1 MVILSRLTQNDAG
14 SKLKQK
20 YVEVLDKF
28 NDKKEIEKK
37 CSRTVELF
45 FSFDIVN
52 STSYKD
58 TNYFGWQI
66 VLTAVLTNIK
76 NSVAK
81 EIPEAQLWRVLGD
94 EIIFFVT
101 IKNMEEIYASI
112 DSIYRVL
119 TTENAKLRNGN
130 FLEDKDQDTYN
141 KNDIMLMKSN
151 KILAVQAAAWLAI
164 IISNNDK
171 SYLEPYENIFTKY
184 YINENQQINEFLG
197 HDIDTG
203 FRIKKETQNRRLVV
217 SIELAKI
224 LSERT
229 EYLSR
234 LHIITYKCLKGVWDG
249 RLYPIIWYH
258 DAEINGGV
266 SFEDSFFYDEAIYSQ
281 MSKEYF
287 QNRNT
292 NEGALTSYMFSDVYR
307 ALNKIIKDQQLEDKM
322 NRTLQIIEETEND
335 LRAVENEFNNHLLEF
350 HCAAVCCDVKNR
362 RILIAKRKNRKILSG
377 LWEFGCAKAKADQNL
392 CDSIIKEYKNDFG
405 IDIEIVCD
413 ETRDEKQPKP
423 LALYQVNK
431 FDRLQKG
438 VIVAAKLIGG
448 QENMDNAIR
457 AKGKHEEYKW
467 ISKEEIQNYK
477 ENIIPDFQ
485 NTLNLVFQLWSELFK
500 EET

>member
-14 SKLKQK
+14 AKLKQK

-119 TTENAKLRNGN
+119 TTENAKLQNGN
-130 FLEDKDQDTYN
+130 LLEDKDQDTYN

-171 SYLEPYENIFTKY
+171 SILNPMKIF
-184 YINENQQINEFLG
+184 
-197 HDIDTG
+197 
-203 FRIKKETQNRRLVV
+203 
-217 SIELAKI
+217 
-224 LSERT
+224 
-229 EYLSR
+229 
-234 LHIITYKCLKGVWDG
+234 
-249 RLYPIIWYH
+249 
-258 DAEINGGV
+258 
-266 SFEDSFFYDEAIYSQ
+266 SQ
-281 MSKEYF
+281 
-287 QNRNT
+287 
-292 NEGALTSYMFSDVYR
+292 
-307 ALNKIIKDQQLEDKM
+307 
-322 NRTLQIIEETEND
+322 
-335 LRAVENEFNNHLLEF
+335 
-350 HCAAVCCDVKNR
+350 
-362 RILIAKRKNRKILSG
+362 
-377 LWEFGCAKAKADQNL
+377 
-392 CDSIIKEYKNDFG
+392 
-405 IDIEIVCD
+405 
-413 ETRDEKQPKP
+413 
-423 LALYQVNK
+423 
-431 FDRLQKG
+431 
-438 VIVAAKLIGG
+438 
-448 QENMDNAIR
+448 
-457 AKGKHEEYKW
+457 
-467 ISKEEIQNYK
+467 
-477 ENIIPDFQ
+477 NII
-485 NTLNLVFQLWSELFK
+485 LMKISRSMSSLGMI
-500 EET
+500 